1 VSGAV
6 GELLE
11 RCRAAGLLLT
21 AEDEA
26 LHVPFEREPPGEL
39 IEELRQRKPEIMAAL
54 ASATATTPPQLF
66 ESEPFYHEPC
76 PTRRGLIRHSEG
88 RFRAFLRRLR
98 QLGFIRLRCHQRS
111 TGPQVLLPASAMS
124 GNLAFLMA
132 GLPEAERAAR
142 FRELRALAFVYFGR
156 PRHRATVRW
165 PKPSLIR
172 PLARERS
179 PFSTPCR
186 RCPAV
191 GWLRLW
197 GADGALNGR

>member
-1 VSGAV
+1 MSGAV

-98 QLGFIRLRCHQRS
+98 QLGCIRLRLS
-111 TGPQVLLPASAMS
+111 PAKH
-124 GNLAFLMA
+124 
-132 GLPEAERAAR
+132 RAAGSASSIGHER
-142 FRELRALAFVYFGR
+142 QPRLSDGR
-156 PRHRATVRW
+156 P
-165 PKPSLIR
+165 P
-172 PLARERS
+172 
-179 PFSTPCR
+179 
-186 RCPAV
+186 
-191 GWLRLW
+191 
-197 GADGALNGR
+197 

>member
-1 VSGAV
+1 MSGAV

-76 PTRRGLIRHSEG
+76 PTRRGLIRRSEG
-88 RFRAFLRRLR
+88 RFEHFCAVCGSWGSFGFDVTSAAPGRRFCF
-98 QLGFIRLRCHQRS
+98 QH
-111 TGPQVLLPASAMS
+111 
-124 GNLAFLMA
+124 
-132 GLPEAERAAR
+132 
-142 FRELRALAFVYFGR
+142 R
-156 PRHRATVRW
+156 P
-165 PKPSLIR
+165 
-172 PLARERS
+172 
-179 PFSTPCR
+179 
-186 RCPAV
+186 
-191 GWLRLW
+191 
-197 GADGALNGR
+197 